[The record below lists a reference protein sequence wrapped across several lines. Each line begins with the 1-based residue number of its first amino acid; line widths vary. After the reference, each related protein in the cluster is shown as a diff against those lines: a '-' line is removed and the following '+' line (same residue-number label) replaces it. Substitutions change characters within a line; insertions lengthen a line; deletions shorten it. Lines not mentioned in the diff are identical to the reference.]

1 MSCGQGTIQS
11 RGTCW
16 FHSIINGFL
25 LSEDG
30 QKILYDKMKEFYS
43 GLTPDEKLFFDDGID
58 APCPFKTVKPL
69 FFYKFLDQYL
79 CFISGPRAIKTKASL
94 SPKLLENLNFA
105 GNSATTKKEKGAEGA
120 HAFQEILPL
129 LDKLG
134 FENEYYVHSTG
145 GVHPTSLSRIK
156 KWINRTRPALSKIK
170 FIISLN
176 HVSTTI
182 GMAALVPGFRP
193 HDSSSMFRPMCC
205 VITISATVSPTNKNP
220 SIHRTHA
227 ITGYICN
234 NKKFIVDPNFLKPI
248 ECDWFDLDNVEK
260 LLPELSKGYG
270 HVYTRLH
277 YSYIIKS
284 VRSYVSNIHPVC
296 LLKYKKVSNARF
308 LERYKT
314 IKTLNRNKNT
324 LIPSNYIAIKRY
336 ILQKSKRGL
345 LTRIF
350 NPNPIP
356 NIIPNPIIPNQGNVN
371 KLGRKIYKGAKG
383 GLYVLDS
390 KGKKVY
396 KPVPVKPVLVK
407 PVNQGNLGVNKF
419 GRKIY
424 TGAKG
429 GLYVLDAQGKK
440 VYKPVAVKPV
450 QLQFLNSKKRLIHV
464 SKRGAFY
471 VLKDGKKVYN
481 HKAVYTNSGR
491 LLTSA
496 NSIPTKIKLKKL
508 S

>member
-1 MSCGQGTIQS
+1 MSCGGQGTIQS

-79 CFISGPRAIKTKASL
+79 CFISGPRSIKTKAGL

-105 GNSATTKKEKGAEGA
+105 GNSATTKKEKGAQGA

-134 FENEYYVHSTG
+134 FENEYYIYSPG
-145 GVHPTSLSRIK
+145 GVHPISLSRIQ
-156 KWINRTRPALSKIK
+156 KWMSRKRPTLSKTK
-170 FIISLN
+170 FIISLD

-182 GMAALVPGFRP
+182 VS
-193 HDSSSMFRPMCC
+193 DSMFRPMCC
-205 VITISATVSPTNKNP
+205 SITISATVSPTNKNP

-248 ECDWFDLDNVEK
+248 ECDWFDLANVEK

-284 VRSYVSNIHPVC
+284 RIGYVSNIHPVC
-296 LLKYKKVSNARF
+296 LLKYKKVSNET
-308 LERYKT
+308 LLKRYKT

-356 NIIPNPIIPNQGNVN
+356 NPIIPNQGNLGVN

-396 KPVPVKPVLVK
+396 KPVAVLVK
-407 PVNQGNLGVNKF
+407 PVNQSNLGVNKF

-424 TGAKG
+424 KGVKG

-440 VYKPVAVKPV
+440 VYKPVAV

-481 HKAVYTNSGR
+481 QKAVYTNSGR